1 MSRKIRIKRMW
12 NSNWEITADR
22 PQQTLAENLS
32 RQEALAKISEYFNN
46 GAKEVIIHTERNIL

>member
-32 RQEALAKISEYFNN
+32 RQEALAKIQEYFNDRTQ
-46 GAKEVIIHTERNIL
+46 EVVIHTEQNLL

>member
-1 MSRKIRIKRMW
+1 MSRKIKIKKMW

-32 RQEALAKISEYFNN
+32 RQEALAKIQEYFNDR
-46 GAKEVIIHTERNIL
+46 AQEVVIHTEQNLL

>member
-1 MSRKIRIKRMW
+1 MW

-22 PQQTLAENLS
+22 PQQILAENLS

-46 GAKEVIIHTERNIL
+46 GAQEVIIHTERNIL

>member
-1 MSRKIRIKRMW
+1 MSRKIKIKKMW

-32 RQEALAKISEYFNN
+32 RQQALAKISEYFNN
-46 GAKEVIIHTERNIL
+46 GAQEVIINTERNLL

>member
-32 RQEALAKISEYFNN
+32 RQEALAKIKEYFNSR
-46 GAKEVIIHTERNIL
+46 AQEVIIHTEQNLL

>member
-32 RQEALAKISEYFNN
+32 RQEALAKIKEYFNSRTQ
-46 GAKEVIIHTERNIL
+46 EVIIHTEQNLL

>member
-1 MSRKIRIKRMW
+1 MSRKIKIKKMW

-32 RQEALAKISEYFNN
+32 RQQALAKINEYFNN
-46 GAKEVIIHTERNIL
+46 GAQEVIIHTERNIL

>member
-1 MSRKIRIKRMW
+1 MSRKIKIKKMW

-32 RQEALAKISEYFNN
+32 RQQALAKIQEYFNDR
-46 GAKEVIIHTERNIL
+46 AQEVIIQTEQNLL

>member
-1 MSRKIRIKRMW
+1 MSRKIRIKKMW

-32 RQEALAKISEYFNN
+32 RQEALAKITEYFNN
-46 GAKEVIIHTERNIL
+46 GAQEVIINTERNLL